1 MRRRGVK
8 LLSCN
13 LYGVKG
19 EDAECWGD
27 EKGLRKRVS
36 PSAWFILNIIC
47 CVMLYVV
54 KQKQRVEG
62 KRKERDEKRK
72 EGFAHQWSFFG
83 SVRTQVGR
91 LLCEVIGMFYVASCG
106 REEPLV
112 SRVRT
117 QLMCGED
124 TTVSSLPNY
133 RLRISSQTPSVVP
146 ISPFFSILKI
156 LFTPFSFKIFGGRGA
171 IEGQW
176 QDPPVW
182 RQEDEVGKNFQHRAT
197 HIIVKRKE
205 LSPKSN
211 SHHHPKKLKKD
222 KSCEKSSPPTTCRLK
237 M

>member
-36 PSAWFILNIIC
+36 SSAWFILNIIC
-47 CVMLYVV
+47 CVMLDVV

-72 EGFAHQWSFFG
+72 EGFAHQWDFSG

-91 LLCEVIGMFYVASCG
+91 LLCEVIGMFSVASCG

-182 RQEDEVGKNFQHRAT
+182 RQEDEVGKNSHHRAT
-197 HIIVKRKE
+197 HIIIQRK
-205 LSPKSN
+205 N
-211 SHHHPKKLKKD
+211 SH
-222 KSCEKSSPPTTCRLK
+222 
-237 M
+237 

>member
-1 MRRRGVK
+1 MSMLDFECVSWNGEIWKWGGEAWSSWVVTCMEWRGKMPSAGGMRRDLGRGFRHQHD
-8 LLSCN
+8 
-13 LYGVKG
+13 LYQISY
-19 EDAECWGD
+19 ALWCW
-27 EKGLRKRVS
+27 
-36 PSAWFILNIIC
+36 
-47 CVMLYVV
+47 
-54 KQKQRVEG
+54 KQRVEG

-72 EGFAHQWSFFG
+72 EGFAHQWSFFS

-91 LLCEVIGMFYVASCG
+91 LLCEVIGMFVVASCG

-146 ISPFFSILKI
+146 ILFLSPFFSILKI

-182 RQEDEVGKNFQHRAT
+182 RQEDEVGKNSHHRAT
-197 HIIVKRKE
+197 HIIIQRK
-205 LSPKSN
+205 
-211 SHHHPKKLKKD
+211 
-222 KSCEKSSPPTTCRLK
+222 
-237 M
+237 